1 MYLSENLTERG
12 WFNTEP
18 IRRRLLE
25 GFFPEFEEEIQ
36 GIMASPTACRGR
48 SYNAVK
54 MSCLDGK
61 TAEIAL
67 RFYDRNWMNLD
78 RNSFLTYGKD
88 HPHFD
93 KVLANI
99 KYHDTLNYLEGL
111 IAEVKAWRV
120 GYENNFNS
128 PIGRAFISKL
138 KAKSCMWPDKVI
150 VFSLNNGSTQM
161 KFHKCWD
168 TAELIARH
176 G

>member
-1 MYLSENLTERG
+1 MYLSENLTERD
-12 WFNTEP
+12 WFPTEP

-36 GIMASPTACRGR
+36 GIMSSPPACRGR

-67 RFYDRNWMNLD
+67 RFYDRDWRNLD
-78 RNSFLTYGKD
+78 RDSFLTYGKD
-88 HPHFD
+88 HPYFA

-99 KYHDTLNYLEGL
+99 KYHDSIRPKDCK

-120 GYENNFNS
+120 GSENNFYS
-128 PIGRAFISKL
+128 PIGSAFIDKL
-138 KAKSCMWPDKVI
+138 KKKSCMWPDAVI
-150 VFSLNNGSTQM
+150 IFSMNIGSTQM